1 MMPGMFWRRRRRPEA
16 REPNVGASVYR
27 RGDRLFVIPMFDTYE
42 AGEPAVAPVDVAPV
56 QLGELVLTALARS
69 RAESV
74 ERADIAPLLR
84 AAGARSFGRF
94 MVGAAAVDVREHG
107 GAITVTRMRNLGS
120 RGGFEWTGDTWDVP
134 LEDAD
139 RLGEAIRTAFG
150 PDAVEPPPEDEDE
163 PDPEVEPDE
172 IEAALDWISRAL
184 TSAGYHADLEPGSL
198 REIERFFDEQL
209 AAPGEPVAGGLLAE
223 DLGARLFGLGV
234 YVGEVVRRAVGGE
247 WAGGGEV
254 DLRLQLA
261 DGSTIWPVRRVM
273 ARYQLGD
280 EESLV
285 AYGTA
290 LGAS

>member
-1 MMPGMFWRRRRRPEA
+1 M
-16 REPNVGASVYR
+16 
-27 RGDRLFVIPMFDTYE
+27 
-42 AGEPAVAPVDVAPV
+42 
-56 QLGELVLTALARS
+56 
-69 RAESV
+69 
-74 ERADIAPLLR
+74 
-84 AAGARSFGRF
+84 
-94 MVGAAAVDVREHG
+94 
-107 GAITVTRMRNLGS
+107 
-120 RGGFEWTGDTWDVP
+120 
-134 LEDAD
+134 
-139 RLGEAIRTAFG
+139 
-150 PDAVEPPPEDEDE
+150 
-163 PDPEVEPDE
+163 EPDE

-184 TSAGYHADLEPGSL
+184 TTAGYRADLEPGSL

-209 AAPGEPVAGGLLAE
+209 VTPGEPVAGALLAE

-280 EESLV
+280 EESVV
-285 AYGTA
+285 AYGAA